1 MEVEVLPLNV
11 VNMLQVLEGFE
22 EDKCNVQDEVFNKKM
37 GQLQIKNWADLLG
50 ALDFEDF
57 NDEYSSKEETT
68 EYEGRTKDGPQ
79 DIMLNLENGIEELK
93 DHGLD
98 LIIEGET
105 PMQILHFTLQ
115 EQ

>member
-1 MEVEVLPLNV
+1 MCLKDLKRINATHKMRCSIE
-11 VNMLQVLEGFE
+11 
-22 EDKCNVQDEVFNKKM
+22 KM

-50 ALDFEDF
+50 ALDSKDF

-68 EYEGRTKDGPQ
+68 EYEGRTEDGPQ
-79 DIMLNLENGIEELK
+79 EIMLNLENKIEKLK

-105 PMQILHFTLQ
+105 PM
-115 EQ
+115 